1 MINIIWI
8 SFIILGIVYSLITGN
23 ISNVNNEIIS
33 SGKLSLDIFLEI
45 LPTIIIW
52 SGIMKIASNSGL
64 INTISKKLSPILL
77 KIFNEIPPNHESI
90 AYISS
95 NITANIL
102 GLSNASTPFGLK
114 AMKSL
119 QELNKNKTTASKS
132 MITFVL
138 LNICSLTIL
147 PTTIISL
154 RNMYNSQNASIIIL
168 PIFIITSITTISALL
183 INKVIK

>member
-8 SFIILGIVYSLITGN
+8 FFIIFGIIYSLITGN

-45 LPTIIIW
+45 LPSILIW
-52 SGIMKIASNSGL
+52 SGIMKIANNSGL
-64 INTISKKLSPILL
+64 INVLSKKLSPLLL
-77 KIFNEIPPNHESI
+77 KIFDDIPENHESI

-95 NITANIL
+95 NVIANIL

-119 QELNKNKTTASKS
+119 QELNTNKTSASKS
-132 MITFVL
+132 MIIFAL

-154 RNMYNSQNASIIIL
+154 RNMYNSVNPSKVIL
-168 PIFIITSITTISALL
+168 PIFITSSITTICTL
-183 INKVIK
+183 IISKVMK